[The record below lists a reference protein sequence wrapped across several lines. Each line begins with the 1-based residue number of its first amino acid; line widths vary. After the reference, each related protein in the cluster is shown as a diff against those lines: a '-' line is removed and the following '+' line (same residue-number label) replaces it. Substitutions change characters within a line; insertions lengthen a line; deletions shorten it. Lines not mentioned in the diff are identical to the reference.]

1 LNSLDP
7 RAPTLDQI
15 AVFLAIVETGSF
27 AGAARK
33 LGRASS
39 VISYAIANLESQLG
53 VILFARSGTARPRLT
68 EAGRAILADSRG
80 LAIALDGLLAKARGL
95 TSGLE
100 AEVSLVVDVMW
111 PAKKLVKALDEF
123 RRRYPSVGLRL
134 RVEALGAVAQTVLD
148 KTAAFGISGPLP
160 MASDVIAAR
169 ACDLLTKGPA
179 GSVKLLAVAAPDHP
193 LAQLGVPISPA
204 LARDH
209 VQLVLTDRSSLTE
222 GRDFGVVSM
231 KTWRLADLGA
241 KHALLLAGMGWGNM
255 PKPMINDDLKRGR
268 LVGLQI
274 EMPSEL
280 IYPFHT
286 VYRSDTP
293 PGPAA
298 SWLMERLAVATQ

>member
-1 LNSLDP
+1 
-7 RAPTLDQI
+7 LDQI

-27 AGAARK
+27 AAAARK
-33 LGRASS
+33 LGRANS

-53 VILFARSGTARPRLT
+53 VILFARSGTARPKLT
-68 EAGRAILADSRG
+68 DAGRAILVDSRG

-123 RRRYPSVGLRL
+123 RKHHPTVALRL
-134 RVEALGAVAQTVLD
+134 RVEALGTVTQAVMDGA
-148 KTAAFGISGPLP
+148 AAFGISGPLP
-160 MASDVIAAR
+160 LES
-169 ACDLLTKGPA
+169 DLLTRGPA
-179 GSVKLLAVAAPDHP
+179 GSVKLLTVAAPDHP
-193 LAQLGVPISPA
+193 LAQMAVPISAA

-222 GRDFGVVSM
+222 GRDFGVVSV

-255 PKPMINDDLKRGR
+255 PKPMVNDDLKRGR
-268 LVGLQI
+268 LVELQI
-274 EMPSEL
+274 EAPADL
-280 IYPFHT
+280 VYRFHT
-286 VYRSDTP
+286 VYRRDTP

-298 SWLMERLAVATQ
+298 SWLMERLALAVQ

>member
-1 LNSLDP
+1 MDP

-33 LGRASS
+33 LGRANS
-39 VISYAIANLESQLG
+39 VISYAIANLEAQLG
-53 VILFARSGTARPRLT
+53 VTLFARSGTSRPRLT
-68 EAGRAILADSRG
+68 DAGRAILADSRG

-100 AEVSLVVDVMW
+100 AEVSLVVDVML

-123 RRRYPSVGLRL
+123 RKRYPTVALRL
-134 RVEALGAVAQTVLD
+134 RVEALGAVTQAVLEGS
-148 KTAAFGISGPLP
+148 AAFGVSGPLP
-160 MASDVIAAR
+160 LES
-169 ACDLLTKGPA
+169 DLLTRGPA

-193 LAQLGVPISPA
+193 LAQLGVPITAA

-209 VQLVLTDRSSLTE
+209 IQLVLTDRSSLTDN
-222 GRDFGVVSM
+222 RDFGVVSV
-231 KTWRLADLGA
+231 KSWRLADLGA

-255 PKPMINDDLKRGR
+255 PKPMVNDDLKRGR
-268 LVGLQI
+268 LVELRI
-274 EMPSEL
+274 EMPGEAV
-280 IYPFHT
+280 YPFHT
-286 VYRSDTP
+286 VYRNDTP

-298 SWLMERLAVATQ
+298 GWLMERLAVA